1 MVLMAVMADI
11 LVVILDAV
19 MVVLVADMAD
29 MAVVEA
35 MVLVA
40 MVAAMVETVAAM
52 VETVAAIE
60 VRPHTAAAQGLYR
73 LSPEPRLAARRGPAH
88 CADPRNIWLAPAQPD
103 IRPSAGLQYTN
114 PKELWP

>member
-19 MVVLVADMAD
+19 MM
-29 MAVVEA
+29 
-35 MVLVA
+35 
-40 MVAAMVETVAAM
+40 ETVAAM

-60 VRPHTAAAQGLYR
+60 VRPHTAAAQDLYR

>member
-60 VRPHTAAAQGLYR
+60 VRPRTAAAQDLYR
-73 LSPEPRLAARRGPAH
+73 VSPEPRLAAGAAGRDVPADATGRAMARAAVRG
-88 CADPRNIWLAPAQPD
+88 
-103 IRPSAGLQYTN
+103 
-114 PKELWP
+114 